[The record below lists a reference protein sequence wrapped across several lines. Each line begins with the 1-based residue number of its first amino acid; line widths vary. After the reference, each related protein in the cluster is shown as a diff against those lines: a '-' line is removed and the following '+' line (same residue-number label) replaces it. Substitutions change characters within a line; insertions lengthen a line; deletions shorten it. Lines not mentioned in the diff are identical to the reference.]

1 MPKFL
6 SAALLAL
13 VLVASGCGGSDSGS
27 DAGAGA
33 EATETESSA
42 GESTLAAV
50 ESSGVVR
57 IGVRNDNPPMSFL
70 DDEGEWIGFDLELAQ
85 AIADELGAKLEL
97 VPVDGTTRIGFLES
111 GQVDLSVA
119 SMNHTRSREESI
131 DFSITY
137 FWDNQSFLVRTGSYA
152 SIDELIDQ
160 KVAASAGSSVIDSW
174 TNYAAAAGGDAP
186 EIVEFEDKLAAVQA
200 VLDGAVEGYS
210 EDNITLLS
218 LAAGNPDL
226 TLLPGGHNRVQFG
239 IGVPE
244 NDSDWSDA
252 VNVAVQ
258 EVWKSGEYQRIYD
271 RWFVTPD
278 TRIIEL
284 PLGGAMEIWN

>member
-284 PLGGAMEIWN
+284 PLGDAMEIWN